1 MNNLK
6 CNDCRHFIL
15 RYCEVLKTMFKSDY
29 QANRT
34 SKVCKKFKSDI
45 SFNYTK
51 IKDIKSFY
59 RQKINELVDEIIK
72 LSDNIEAKYDTP
84 EMEEWK
90 AFKRFRNTLRDNFK
104 K

>member
-1 MNNLK
+1 MTISSIEK
-6 CNDCRHFIL
+6 EFEEK
-15 RYCEVLKTMFKSDY
+15 YGKS
-29 QANRT
+29 
-34 SKVCKKFKSDI
+34 FEIKSEPHNYIHHGVDP
-45 SFNYTK
+45 SFHLS
-51 IKDIKSFY
+51 DIKSFY

>member
-1 MNNLK
+1 MTISSIEKEFDELFTNPATTDMRKMNLNGEPYPLAS
-6 CNDCRHFIL
+6 C
-15 RYCEVLKTMFKSDY
+15 
-29 QANRT
+29 
-34 SKVCKKFKSDI
+34 
-45 SFNYTK
+45 
-51 IKDIKSFY
+51 KDIKSFY
-59 RQKINELVDEIIK
+59 RRKIEEIIDEIIK